1 MAKWA
6 DYLISAVQ
14 YNNEHTRIIQVKQH
28 LDEGNTVGSSNI
40 VARLTIVSNLK
51 SGKNYCTI
59 YKNKNSNWD
68 KGDNVIPYLVDGEYF
83 IRTDGNKIKA
93 DNLGELPEF

>member
-1 MAKWA
+1 M
-6 DYLISAVQ
+6 ISGVQ

-28 LDEGNTVGSSNI
+28 VDTGNGVGNPITVG
-40 VARLTIVSNLK
+40 RLAVVSNLK
-51 SGKNYCTI
+51 SGTTYVTI
-59 YKNKNSNWD
+59 RKDGNSWK
-68 KGDNVIPYLVDGEYF
+68 KGDNVIAYLLDGEYF

>member
-1 MAKWA
+1 MATWA
-6 DYLISAVQ
+6 DYLISVVQ

-28 LDEGNTVGSSNI
+28 LDKGNTVGSSNI
-40 VARLTIVSNLK
+40 VARLTVVSNLK

-59 YKNKNSNWD
+59 YKNKNGNWD

-83 IRTDGNKIKA
+83 IRTDGNKTKA